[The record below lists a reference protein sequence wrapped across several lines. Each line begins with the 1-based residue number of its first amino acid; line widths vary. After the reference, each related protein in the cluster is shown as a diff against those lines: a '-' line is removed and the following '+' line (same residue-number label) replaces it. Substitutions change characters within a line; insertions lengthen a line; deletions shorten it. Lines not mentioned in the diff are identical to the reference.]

1 MDPSFSPLRRPY
13 DFRPP
18 CHKASTSTASRAPFS
33 PGAASLRNVPSTI
46 SVASSSSGSRRPSR
60 AASARSSR
68 AAASNASRNG
78 GRQARCQH
86 TAASKTAPEKNAPAT
101 NSENNRALPAR
112 QHQNADTADA
122 VSAIETES
130 VGGSGRNRPTAE
142 PERRARLGSAAIGRT
157 RRGPATI
164 GASLRHDATK
174 SRGHDKALI
183 FEYFVSS
190 CLRDFVLFGGGT
202 YAVPAQR

>member
-1 MDPSFSPLRRPY
+1 MDPRTFGLSPLRPSC

-18 CHKASTSTASRAPFS
+18 CHKASTSTGSRAPFS
-33 PGAASLRNVPSTI
+33 PGEASLRNVPSTI

-86 TAASKTAPEKNAPAT
+86 TAASNTAPEKNAPVT
-101 NSENNRALPAR
+101 KSENNRVLPAR

-130 VGGSGRNRPTAE
+130 VGGSGRNRPSAE

-164 GASLRHDATK
+164 GASVK
-174 SRGHDKALI
+174 SQSHGTRSCEKALI
-183 FEYFVSS
+183 FD
-190 CLRDFVLFGGGT
+190 DFV
-202 YAVPAQR
+202 